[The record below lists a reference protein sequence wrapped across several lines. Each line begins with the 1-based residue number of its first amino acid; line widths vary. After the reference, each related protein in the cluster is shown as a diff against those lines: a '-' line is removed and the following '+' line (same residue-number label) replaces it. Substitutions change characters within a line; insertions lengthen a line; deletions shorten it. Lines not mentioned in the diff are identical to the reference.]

1 VEPGRDHKVAHFHPS
16 DQLVRGYDCTVY
28 DVIGEIRARQCPS
41 HVLDDALYEG
51 LVLDTI
57 RGTKDKP
64 MPSLN
69 QPYNE

>member
-1 VEPGRDHKVAHFHPS
+1 
-16 DQLVRGYDCTVY
+16 VY
-28 DVIGEIRARQCPS
+28 DVSGEIRARQCRS
-41 HVLDDALYEG
+41 HVLDDALYDR